1 MRLLF
6 IDVTLAGKRPICVGA
21 IQAEPALGY
30 QSRVSVLI
38 RQQETIAEVDEQR
51 TCIRTDEIR
60 RWGIGA
66 AHAASIVYA
75 MSAQADAVAVYGLD
89 EQRHA
94 IRCLFADAGR
104 MDEGEELLA
113 KKFHCIQKACG
124 DFLKMDSPTIE
135 AVYPELLEEYRSAA
149 RRYTGRVECCWEIAE
164 ALRCRKQI
172 RRSA

>member
-30 QSRVSVLI
+30 QSRISVLI
-38 RQQETIAEVDEQR
+38 RQQDPIAEADEQR
-51 TCIRTDEIR
+51 TCIRTDDIR
-60 RWGIGA
+60 RWGVGSVY
-66 AHAASIVYA
+66 AASMLSA
-75 MSAQADAVAVYGLD
+75 MSMQSDAIAVYGLD

-94 IRCLFADAGR
+94 IECLFADAGR
-104 MDEGEELLA
+104 WDIGEQVLA